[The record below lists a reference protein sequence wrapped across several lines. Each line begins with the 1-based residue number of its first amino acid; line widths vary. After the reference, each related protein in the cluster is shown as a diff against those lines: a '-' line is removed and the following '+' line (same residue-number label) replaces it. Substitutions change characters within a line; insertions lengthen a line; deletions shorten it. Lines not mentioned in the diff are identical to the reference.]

1 MYGFSVK
8 KERGVLCCYKSNL
21 LFSPITMQVG
31 LRIPHIE
38 IWICSKRIVAMHLR
52 QLKILCLRFRTEL
65 GRVGVNLEIKKLRYF
80 RTVLRQ
86 KTRYDTCTLNDP
98 RYAVDSNSKK
108 SAKEGKIAYK
118 ETLVP
123 E

>member
-1 MYGFSVK
+1 M
-8 KERGVLCCYKSNL
+8 E
-21 LFSPITMQVG
+21 VG
-31 LRIPHIE
+31 LRILHIE

-52 QLKILCLRFRTEL
+52 QLKILCLRLRPEL
-65 GRVGVNLEIKKLRYF
+65 GRVGVNLEIKKLRYHF

-86 KTRYDTCTLNDP
+86 KTRYDTSTLNDP
-98 RYAVDSNSKK
+98 RYAAASNSKK